1 MKYINLLLIVFF
13 ISAQTFAQKPDILRF
28 EPKTGTTGS
37 VITIYGKYM
46 GSTTI
51 VRFGG
56 VKASSFTVKTDT
68 SITAV
73 VASGASGLI
82 QVNNPSGEDTIS
94 YFTFKAVDTTPI
106 SLTPVI
112 SRFEPLS
119 GAKGTKV
126 YIIGKNLKSTTA
138 VAFGN
143 MVASSF
149 TIVNDT
155 CITAIVGD
163 GATGD
168 IIVKTTQGFATLG
181 SFTYIKPAEAG
192 YNCDSVRNLIPI
204 INGNSKDSLICFRD
218 SLIKLY
224 VSNGT
229 FKSYRWS
236 TGDTTPIIYVSKST
250 IVSVSVGNS
259 ALGNSATGCFSKPS
273 LTVKYVKNQL
283 PQPTLTYK
291 DSILLSSAAPY
302 YRWYFNNSL
311 IQDNVSKIRATKIGT
326 YWVSTSTDKTCWTTS
341 KEFKLSIGS
350 LMPTA
355 DSLGV
360 KVYPN
365 PTTGNFNVTV
375 VLPKEQ
381 LAKIQITITDASGS
395 IVYRSP
401 AFSLTGREINIP
413 LELLKKG
420 FYNVIVEVNGKFKT
434 QVLLVK

>member
-1 MKYINLLLIVFF
+1 MKIRNLLSFVLLF
-13 ISAQTFAQKPDILRF
+13 SLQTFAQKPDILRF

-46 GSTTI
+46 GSTKI

-56 VKASSFTVKTDT
+56 VEASSFSVKTDT

-73 VASGASGLI
+73 VGSGASGLI
-82 QVNNPSGEDTIS
+82 QVNNLSGEDTIS
-94 YFTFKAVDTTPI
+94 YFTFKPKDTIPVV
-106 SLTPVI
+106 LTPVI
-112 SRFEPLS
+112 SRFEPRS
-119 GAKGTKV
+119 GTKGTKV
-126 YIIGKNLKSTTA
+126 YIFGKNLKSTLV

-143 MVASSF
+143 MYASSF

-163 GATGD
+163 GASGD
-168 IIVKTTQGFATLG
+168 VIVKSTQGYSVLG
-181 SFTYIKPAEAG
+181 SFTYIEPTASN
-192 YNCDSVRNLIPI
+192 YNCDSVRNFIPI
-204 INGNSKDSLICFRD
+204 VNGNSKDSLICFRD

-250 IVSVSVGNS
+250 LVSVAVGNS
-259 ALGNSATGCFSKPS
+259 ALGNSASGCFSKPS
-273 LTVKYVKNQL
+273 LATKYIKNQL
-283 PQPTLTYK
+283 TQPTLTYK

-311 IQDNVSKIRATKIGT
+311 VQDNVSKIKATKIGI
-326 YWVSTSTDKTCWTTS
+326 YWVSTSTDKTCWTNS

-350 LMPTA
+350 LMPVA

-365 PTTGNFNVTV
+365 PTSGNFNVTV

-381 LAKIQITITDASGS
+381 MAKIQVTITDASGS

-401 AFSLTGREINIP
+401 ALSITGREINIP
-413 LELLKKG
+413 LEIMKKG
-420 FYNVIVEVNGKFKT
+420 FYNVIVEVNGRFKT
-434 QVLLVK
+434 QVLMVK

>member
-1 MKYINLLLIVFF
+1 MKIRNLLSFVLLF
-13 ISAQTFAQKPDILRF
+13 SLQTFAQKPDILRF

-37 VITIYGKYM
+37 VITIYGRYM
-46 GSTTI
+46 GSTKI

-56 VKASSFTVKTDT
+56 VQASSFSVKTDT

-73 VASGASGLI
+73 VGSGASGLI
-82 QVNNPSGEDTIS
+82 QVNNLSGEDTIS
-94 YFTFKAVDTTPI
+94 YFTFKPKDTIPVV
-106 SLTPVI
+106 LTPVI
-112 SRFEPLS
+112 SRFEPRS
-119 GAKGTKV
+119 GTKGTKV
-126 YIIGKNLKSTTA
+126 YIFGKNLKSTLV

-143 MVASSF
+143 MYASSF

-163 GATGD
+163 GASGD
-168 IIVKTTQGFATLG
+168 VIVKSTQGYSFLG
-181 SFTYIKPAEAG
+181 SFTYIEPTASN
-192 YNCDSVRNLIPI
+192 YNCDSVRNFIPI
-204 INGNSKDSLICFRD
+204 VNGNSKDSLICFRD

-250 IVSVSVGNS
+250 LVSVAVGNS
-259 ALGNSATGCFSKPS
+259 ALGNSASGCFSKPS
-273 LTVKYVKNQL
+273 LATKYIKNQL
-283 PQPTLTYK
+283 TQPTLTYK
-291 DSILLSSAAPY
+291 DSILFSSTAPY

-311 IQDNVSKIRATKIGT
+311 VQDNVSKIKATKIGI
-326 YWVSTSTDKTCWTTS
+326 YWVSTSTDKTCWTNS

-350 LMPTA
+350 LMPVS

-365 PTTGNFNVTV
+365 PTSGNFNVTV

-381 LAKIQITITDASGS
+381 MAKIQVTITDASGS

-401 AFSLTGREINIP
+401 ALSITGREINIP
-413 LELLKKG
+413 LEIMKKG
-420 FYNVIVEVNGKFKT
+420 FYNVIVEVNGRFKT
-434 QVLLVK
+434 QVLMVK

>member
-1 MKYINLLLIVFF
+1 MKFKYLLFF
-13 ISAQTFAQKPDILRF
+13 SLLISAQLFAQKPDILRF

-46 GSTTI
+46 GSTKI

-56 VKASSFTVKTDT
+56 VQASSFTVKTDT

-73 VASGASGLI
+73 VGSGASGLI
-82 QVNNPSGEDTIS
+82 QVNNASGEDTIS
-94 YFTFKAVDTTPI
+94 YFTFKAIDTTPI
-106 SLTPVI
+106 VLTPVV
-112 SRFEPLS
+112 SRFEPRS

-126 YIIGKNLKSTTA
+126 YIFGKNLKSTLA

-143 MVASSF
+143 VLASSF
-149 TIVNDT
+149 TVINDT
-155 CITAIVGD
+155 CVTAIVGD
-163 GATGD
+163 GLTGD
-168 IIVKTTQGFATLG
+168 IIVKTTQGSAALG
-181 SFTYIKPAEAG
+181 TFTYIQPTAIA

-229 FKSYRWS
+229 YTSYRWS

-259 ALGNSATGCFSKPS
+259 AWGCFSKPS
-273 LTVKYVKNQL
+273 LTVKYIKNQL

-291 DSILLSSAAPY
+291 DSILLSSTAPY

-311 IQDNVSKIRATKIGT
+311 IQDNVPKIKATKIGT
-326 YWVSTSTDKTCWTTS
+326 YWVSTSNDKTCWTNS
-341 KEFKLSIGS
+341 KEFQLSIGS
-350 LMPTA
+350 LMSTS

-360 KVYPN
+360 RVYPN
-365 PTTGNFNVTV
+365 PTTGHFNVTV

-413 LELLKKG
+413 LDILKKG